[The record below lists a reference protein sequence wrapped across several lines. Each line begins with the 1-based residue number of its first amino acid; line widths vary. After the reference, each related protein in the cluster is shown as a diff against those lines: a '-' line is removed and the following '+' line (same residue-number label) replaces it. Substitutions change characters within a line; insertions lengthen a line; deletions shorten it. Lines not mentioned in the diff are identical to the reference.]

1 MVNIETKQ
9 YINFMD
15 KGENTTFSVG
25 DNVICCVGDDERYIG
40 KIIGIGNWKETE
52 DSETYEVICIDTSKS
67 ARSYSSEIIKTDD
80 ITYICKNPLADEP
93 YIPMNKE
100 EMDKKTY
107 CSMLIGLGYDRNKVE
122 NLWDNAKKIMKIYDI
137 PVTKMTA
144 CTVYSLNNNC
154 SISVPLKLVCGID
167 IEEMEKDI
175 DDLEKTVS
183 KQIAKNVLGLGV
195 LGVAMI
201 GIAECLNMCKRTE

>member
-1 MVNIETKQ
+1 
-9 YINFMD
+9 
-15 KGENTTFSVG
+15 
-25 DNVICCVGDDERYIG
+25 
-40 KIIGIGNWKETE
+40 
-52 DSETYEVICIDTSKS
+52 
-67 ARSYSSEIIKTDD
+67 
-80 ITYICKNPLADEP
+80 
-93 YIPMNKE
+93 MNKE